1 MNNHYLQVEVAT
13 SIPLKTI
20 KFLSSLN
27 IKLYEV
33 KISSNKLIL
42 KITIEDYKRLK
53 KLINCQKI
61 KDYGLKE
68 QIKKLFQNTIFLYI
82 AMIFLF
88 SVFICTN
95 LTAKIIVIH
104 SNPELRNLLT
114 KELASYNIKSLSFK
128 KNYQK
133 IQTIKKEILHKYQE
147 QLEWL
152 EIFREGM
159 NYVVKVQDR
168 IITNIEPMPN
178 YCDVIAKKDGIIKRI
193 VPINGETITD
203 LNKYVREGD
212 TLITGKIIA
221 NEEMKTTTCAQG
233 LIYAETWYQISIS
246 MPKEEIIK
254 LYTDKKRYKL
264 FIERNNFY
272 WKIFRSSLDKF
283 DTTNNLLLKIGDYK
297 LYLQQ
302 EQEYEI
308 KKENL
313 TDKEIISKINE
324 EINLKLKTKLKEDYK
339 ILSQKVLK
347 KSINDSTIYMEVF
360 VTVEEQIGMTK
371 QMPLPEEKGDE

>member
-27 IKLYEV
+27 INLYEV

-42 KITIEDYKRLK
+42 KITIDDYSRLK

-68 QIKKLFQNTIFLYI
+68 QIKKLFQNTILLYI

-88 SVFICTN
+88 SIFICTN

-159 NYVVKVQDR
+159 NYVVKAQDR

-254 LYTDKKRYKL
+254 LYTDKKRYNL
-264 FIERNNFY
+264 FIESNNFS
-272 WKIFRSSLDKF
+272 WKIFRSRLDKF

-302 EQEYEI
+302 EQEYEL

>member
-27 IKLYEV
+27 INLYEV

-42 KITIEDYKRLK
+42 KITIEDYNRLK

-152 EIFREGM
+152 EIFREGL
-159 NYVVKVQDR
+159 NYVVKAQDR

-254 LYTDKKRYKL
+254 LYTDKKRYNL
-264 FIERNNFY
+264 FIESNNFS
-272 WKIFRSSLDKF
+272 WKIFRSRLDKF

>member
-27 IKLYEV
+27 INLYEV

-42 KITIEDYKRLK
+42 KIAIEDYKRLK

-128 KNYQK
+128 KKYQK

-159 NYVVKVQDR
+159 NYVVKAQDR

-254 LYTDKKRYKL
+254 LYTDKKRYNL
-264 FIERNNFY
+264 FIESNNFS
-272 WKIFRSSLDKF
+272 WKIFRSRLDKF

>member
-27 IKLYEV
+27 INLYEV

-42 KITIEDYKRLK
+42 KITIEDYNRLK

-159 NYVVKVQDR
+159 NYVVKAQDR

-254 LYTDKKRYKL
+254 SYTDKKRYNL
-264 FIERNNFY
+264 FIESNNFS
-272 WKIFRSSLDKF
+272 WKIFRSRLDKF

>member
-1 MNNHYLQVEVAT
+1 MNNHYLQVEIAT

-27 IKLYEV
+27 INLYEV

-82 AMIFLF
+82 AIVFLF

-159 NYVVKVQDR
+159 NYVVKAQDR

-254 LYTDKKRYKL
+254 LYTDKKRYNL
-264 FIERNNFY
+264 FIESNNFS
-272 WKIFRSSLDKF
+272 WKIFRSRLDKF

>member
-27 IKLYEV
+27 INLYEV

-82 AMIFLF
+82 AIVFLF

-254 LYTDKKRYKL
+254 LYTDKKRYNL
-264 FIERNNFY
+264 FIESNNFS
-272 WKIFRSSLDKF
+272 WKIFRSRLDKF

>member
-1 MNNHYLQVEVAT
+1 MNNHYLQVEIAT
-13 SIPLKTI
+13 TIPLKTI

-27 IKLYEV
+27 INLYEV

-254 LYTDKKRYKL
+254 LYTDKKRYNL
-264 FIERNNFY
+264 FIESNNFS
-272 WKIFRSSLDKF
+272 WKIFRSRLDKF

>member
-27 IKLYEV
+27 INLYEV

-42 KITIEDYKRLK
+42 KITIEDYNRLK

-254 LYTDKKRYKL
+254 SYTDKKRYNL
-264 FIERNNFY
+264 FIESNNFS
-272 WKIFRSSLDKF
+272 WKIFRSRLDKF

>member
-27 IKLYEV
+27 INLYEV

-42 KITIEDYKRLK
+42 KITIEDYNRLK

-159 NYVVKVQDR
+159 NYVVKAQDR

-254 LYTDKKRYKL
+254 LYTDKKRYNL
-264 FIERNNFY
+264 FIESNNFS
-272 WKIFRSSLDKF
+272 WKIFRSRLDKF

>member
-1 MNNHYLQVEVAT
+1 MNNHYLQVEIAT
-13 SIPLKTI
+13 TIPLKTI

-27 IKLYEV
+27 INLYEV

-42 KITIEDYKRLK
+42 KITIDDYSRLK

-61 KDYGLKE
+61 KGYGLKE

-82 AMIFLF
+82 TIVFLV

-133 IQTIKKEILHKYQE
+133 IQTIKKEILRKYQE

-159 NYVVKVQDR
+159 NYVVKAQDR

-254 LYTDKKRYKL
+254 SYTDKKRYNL
-264 FIERNNFY
+264 FIESNNFS
-272 WKIFRSSLDKF
+272 WKIFRSRLDKF

>member
-27 IKLYEV
+27 INLYEV

-82 AMIFLF
+82 AIVFLF

-159 NYVVKVQDR
+159 NYVVKAQDR

-254 LYTDKKRYKL
+254 LYTDKKRYNL
-264 FIERNNFY
+264 FIESNNFS
-272 WKIFRSSLDKF
+272 WKIFRSRLDKF

>member
-1 MNNHYLQVEVAT
+1 MNNHYLQVEIAT

-27 IKLYEV
+27 INLYEV

-42 KITIEDYKRLK
+42 KITIEDYNRLK

-159 NYVVKVQDR
+159 NYVVKAQDR

-246 MPKEEIIK
+246 TPKEEIIK
-254 LYTDKKRYKL
+254 SYTDKKRYNL
-264 FIERNNFY
+264 FIESNNFS
-272 WKIFRSSLDKF
+272 WKIFRSRLDKF

>member
-27 IKLYEV
+27 INLYEV

-82 AMIFLF
+82 AIVFLF

-254 LYTDKKRYKL
+254 LYTDKKRYNL
-264 FIERNNFY
+264 FIESNNFS
-272 WKIFRSSLDKF
+272 WKIFRSRLDKF

-324 EINLKLKTKLKEDYK
+324 EINLKLKTKLKENYK

>member
-1 MNNHYLQVEVAT
+1 MNNHYLQVEIAT
-13 SIPLKTI
+13 TIPLKTI

-27 IKLYEV
+27 INLYEV

-42 KITIEDYKRLK
+42 KITIEDYNRLK

-82 AMIFLF
+82 AMIFLL

-159 NYVVKVQDR
+159 NYVVKAQDR

-254 LYTDKKRYKL
+254 LYTDKKRYNL
-264 FIERNNFY
+264 FIESNNFS
-272 WKIFRSSLDKF
+272 WKIFRSRLDKF

>member
-1 MNNHYLQVEVAT
+1 MNNHYLQVEIAT
-13 SIPLKTI
+13 TIPLKTI

-27 IKLYEV
+27 INLYEV

-42 KITIEDYKRLK
+42 KITIEDYNRLK

-82 AMIFLF
+82 AIVFLF

-159 NYVVKVQDR
+159 NYVVKAQDR

-254 LYTDKKRYKL
+254 LYTDKKRYNL
-264 FIERNNFY
+264 FIESNNFS
-272 WKIFRSSLDKF
+272 WKIFRSRLDKF

>member
-1 MNNHYLQVEVAT
+1 MNNHYLQVEIAT
-13 SIPLKTI
+13 TIPLKTI

-27 IKLYEV
+27 INLYEV

-82 AMIFLF
+82 AIVFLF

-159 NYVVKVQDR
+159 NYVVKAQDR

-193 VPINGETITD
+193 VPINGETISD

-254 LYTDKKRYKL
+254 LYTDKKRYNL
-264 FIERNNFY
+264 FIESNNFS
-272 WKIFRSSLDKF
+272 WKIFRSRLDKF

>member
-13 SIPLKTI
+13 TIPLKTI

-27 IKLYEV
+27 INLYEV

-42 KITIEDYKRLK
+42 KITIEDYNRLK

-82 AMIFLF
+82 AIVFLF

-114 KELASYNIKSLSFK
+114 KELASYNIKNLSFK

-159 NYVVKVQDR
+159 NYVVKAQDR

-212 TLITGKIIA
+212 TLITGKIIT

-254 LYTDKKRYKL
+254 LYTDKKRYNF
-264 FIERNNFY
+264 FIESNNFS
-272 WKIFRSSLDKF
+272 WKIFRSRLDKF

>member
-27 IKLYEV
+27 INLYEV

-159 NYVVKVQDR
+159 NYVVKAQDR

-254 LYTDKKRYKL
+254 LYTDKKRYNL
-264 FIERNNFY
+264 FIESNNFS
-272 WKIFRSSLDKF
+272 WKIFRSRLDKF

>member
-27 IKLYEV
+27 INLYEV

-42 KITIEDYKRLK
+42 KITIEDYNRLK

-61 KDYGLKE
+61 KDYSLKE
-68 QIKKLFQNTIFLYI
+68 RIKKLFQNTIFLYI

-254 LYTDKKRYKL
+254 SYTDKKRYNL
-264 FIERNNFY
+264 FIESNNFS
-272 WKIFRSSLDKF
+272 WKIFRSRLDKF

>member
-27 IKLYEV
+27 INLYEV

-159 NYVVKVQDR
+159 NYVVKAQDR

-254 LYTDKKRYKL
+254 SYTDKKRYNL
-264 FIERNNFY
+264 FIESNNFS
-272 WKIFRSSLDKF
+272 WKIFRSRLDKF

>member
-1 MNNHYLQVEVAT
+1 MNNHYLQVEIAT
-13 SIPLKTI
+13 TIPLKTI

-27 IKLYEV
+27 INLYEV

-42 KITIEDYKRLK
+42 KITIEDYNRLK

-82 AMIFLF
+82 TIVFLV
-88 SVFICTN
+88 SVFICKN

-159 NYVVKVQDR
+159 NYVVKAQDR

-254 LYTDKKRYKL
+254 LYTDKKRYNF
-264 FIERNNFY
+264 FIESNNFS
-272 WKIFRSSLDKF
+272 WKIFRSRLDKF

>member
-27 IKLYEV
+27 INLYEV

-42 KITIEDYKRLK
+42 KITIEDYNRLK

-82 AMIFLF
+82 TIVFLV
-88 SVFICTN
+88 SVFICKN

-114 KELASYNIKSLSFK
+114 KELASYNIKNLSFK

-159 NYVVKVQDR
+159 NYVVKAQDR

-212 TLITGKIIA
+212 TLITGKIIT

-254 LYTDKKRYKL
+254 LYTDKKRYNF
-264 FIERNNFY
+264 FIESNNFS
-272 WKIFRSSLDKF
+272 WKIFRSRLDKF

>member
-1 MNNHYLQVEVAT
+1 MNNHYLQVEIAT
-13 SIPLKTI
+13 TIPLKTI

-27 IKLYEV
+27 INLYEV

-42 KITIEDYKRLK
+42 KITIEDYNRLK

-254 LYTDKKRYKL
+254 LYTDKKRYNL
-264 FIERNNFY
+264 FIESNNFS
-272 WKIFRSSLDKF
+272 WKIFRSRLDKF

>member
-1 MNNHYLQVEVAT
+1 M
-13 SIPLKTI
+13 
-20 KFLSSLN
+20 
-27 IKLYEV
+27 
-33 KISSNKLIL
+33 
-42 KITIEDYKRLK
+42 
-53 KLINCQKI
+53 
-61 KDYGLKE
+61 
-68 QIKKLFQNTIFLYI
+68 
-82 AMIFLF
+82 
-88 SVFICTN
+88 
-95 LTAKIIVIH
+95 
-104 SNPELRNLLT
+104 RNLLT

-159 NYVVKVQDR
+159 NYVVKAQDR

-254 LYTDKKRYKL
+254 LYTDKKRYNL
-264 FIERNNFY
+264 FIESNNFS
-272 WKIFRSSLDKF
+272 WKIFRSRLDKF

-347 KSINDSTIYMEVF
+347 KSINDSTI
-360 VTVEEQIGMTK
+360 
-371 QMPLPEEKGDE
+371 

>member
-1 MNNHYLQVEVAT
+1 MNNHYLQVEIAT
-13 SIPLKTI
+13 TIPLKTI

-27 IKLYEV
+27 INLYEV

-159 NYVVKVQDR
+159 NYVVKAQDR

-254 LYTDKKRYKL
+254 LYTDKKRYNL
-264 FIERNNFY
+264 FIESNNFS
-272 WKIFRSSLDKF
+272 WKIFRSRLDKF

>member
-1 MNNHYLQVEVAT
+1 MNNHYLQVEIAT
-13 SIPLKTI
+13 TIPLKTI

-27 IKLYEV
+27 INLYEV

-42 KITIEDYKRLK
+42 KITIDDYSRLK

-82 AMIFLF
+82 AIVFLV

-104 SNPELRNLLT
+104 SKPELRNLLT

-254 LYTDKKRYKL
+254 LYTDKKRYNL
-264 FIERNNFY
+264 FIESNNFS
-272 WKIFRSSLDKF
+272 WKIFRSRLDKF

>member
-1 MNNHYLQVEVAT
+1 MNNHYLQVEIAT
-13 SIPLKTI
+13 TIPLKTI

-27 IKLYEV
+27 INLYEV

-82 AMIFLF
+82 AIVFLF

-159 NYVVKVQDR
+159 NYVVKAQDR

-254 LYTDKKRYKL
+254 LYTDKKRYNL
-264 FIERNNFY
+264 FIESNNFS
-272 WKIFRSSLDKF
+272 WKIFRSRLDKF

>member
-1 MNNHYLQVEVAT
+1 MNNHYLQVEIAT
-13 SIPLKTI
+13 TIPLKTI

-27 IKLYEV
+27 INLYEV

-42 KITIEDYKRLK
+42 KITIEDYNRLK

-159 NYVVKVQDR
+159 NYVVKAQDR

-254 LYTDKKRYKL
+254 LYTDKKRYNL
-264 FIERNNFY
+264 FIESNNFS
-272 WKIFRSSLDKF
+272 WKIFRSRLDKF

>member
-1 MNNHYLQVEVAT
+1 MNNHYLQVEIAT
-13 SIPLKTI
+13 TIPLKTI

-27 IKLYEV
+27 INLYEV

-42 KITIEDYKRLK
+42 KITIEDYNRLK

-88 SVFICTN
+88 SIFICTN

-159 NYVVKVQDR
+159 NYVVKAQDR

-254 LYTDKKRYKL
+254 LYTDKKRYNF
-264 FIERNNFY
+264 FIESNNFS
-272 WKIFRSSLDKF
+272 WKIFRSRLDKF

-302 EQEYEI
+302 EQEYEL

>member
-1 MNNHYLQVEVAT
+1 MNNHYLQVEIAT
-13 SIPLKTI
+13 TIPLKTI

-27 IKLYEV
+27 INLYEV

-68 QIKKLFQNTIFLYI
+68 QIKKLFQNIIFLYI

-88 SVFICTN
+88 SIFICTN

-159 NYVVKVQDR
+159 NYVIKVQDR

-254 LYTDKKRYKL
+254 SYTDKKRYNL
-264 FIERNNFY
+264 FIESNNFS
-272 WKIFRSSLDKF
+272 WKIFRSRLDKF

>member
-1 MNNHYLQVEVAT
+1 MNNHYLQVEIAT
-13 SIPLKTI
+13 TIPLKTI

-27 IKLYEV
+27 INLYEV

-159 NYVVKVQDR
+159 NYVVKAQDR

-193 VPINGETITD
+193 VPINGETISD

-254 LYTDKKRYKL
+254 LYTDKKRYNL
-264 FIERNNFY
+264 FIESNNFS
-272 WKIFRSSLDKF
+272 WKIFRSRLDKF

>member
-1 MNNHYLQVEVAT
+1 MNNHYLQVEIAT
-13 SIPLKTI
+13 TIPLKTI

-27 IKLYEV
+27 INLYEV

-82 AMIFLF
+82 AIVFLF

-212 TLITGKIIA
+212 TLITGQIIA

-254 LYTDKKRYKL
+254 LYTDKKRYNL
-264 FIERNNFY
+264 FIESNNFS
-272 WKIFRSSLDKF
+272 WKIFRSRLDKF